1 MAKFRLRVEQS
12 LASEYVRTRETF
24 VSVEAETLEEA
35 IEEVNDLMD
44 GDEDDL
50 SELGA
55 KWKTK
60 PAHKL
65 QYRPEVEMTECTIE
79 EAVPMLSDLDN
90 GNPVVEPES
99 LYLIH
104 VWGDVDPE
112 LHGPFSNADER
123 IAEAQKLHQLDPG
136 ALICMDFF
144 HNEEHRSPSVYPFS
158 HSELT
163 TEDPNDDA

>member
-1 MAKFRLRVEQS
+1 
-12 LASEYVRTRETF
+12 
-24 VSVEAETLEEA
+24 
-35 IEEVNDLMD
+35 MD

-104 VWGDVDPE
+104 VWGTSTQSYMVHSAMPMRPHCRSPE
-112 LHGPFSNADER
+112 APSARPRRTDLHGLLP
-123 IAEAQKLHQLDPG
+123 Q
-136 ALICMDFF
+136 
-144 HNEEHRSPSVYPFS
+144 
-158 HSELT
+158 
-163 TEDPNDDA
+163 